1 MRQAE
6 VFIEP
11 YVSDIETIVQFSGTY
26 NLDKNFVLNVPDGY
40 VAHIYIDEKPLIRKD
55 KGTDINLLKLLGKDY
70 KDKAFKVA
78 FFRTNELPE
87 LKWGFG
93 QINVKNTKVG
103 EAYTVGANGSY
114 KLKIKDLGRL
124 TATVG
129 TQENITLDMIKE
141 RTKGIFKKVGVPVLS
156 DLCSNTT
163 VSALNITSLIGEFKS
178 TFEKELNT
186 QEDGVAALKK
196 YGMELKEFSVSVIFI
211 PDEDRENLKITNKD
225 NDDSPSLEEEFN
237 KLKKDVLDSTQA
249 NLKSELAKLK
259 KEIAAISEKQ
269 DEDDVLEEIDKLKN
283 ELHDALEKNNNNLDN
298 DLIMKE
304 LESIKKQVNEYKI
317 KVTNN
322 ASSIMGL
329 QKNLD
334 EVQEN
339 IKEDISTK
347 SSGEADTES
356 ILQVIEDLKK
366 QIDENSVKS
375 RNIESSII
383 GLQKDLSDFQED
395 IKEDVSEIRERILE
409 NEKENEKQNSLP
421 LYDNA
426 KEEALAQIKITTDLL
441 IDKAETDDD
450 YAAPAGLIY
459 TNVEKNLIEKF
470 KVKHIDEVFYATIR
484 EFNDMSKTIGSNRF
498 DKNKNRSIRDGG
510 ETYVP
515 IPVIFRFLKAG
526 LNKKDAIT
534 ADNYFVAVNK
544 MRHQS
549 PENTRVLNRKLREMN
564 LDKKAYLIKILTFFR
579 DKGLYTKD

>member
-1 MRQAE
+1 
-6 VFIEP
+6 
-11 YVSDIETIVQFSGTY
+11 
-26 NLDKNFVLNVPDGY
+26 
-40 VAHIYIDEKPLIRKD
+40 
-55 KGTDINLLKLLGKDY
+55 
-70 KDKAFKVA
+70 
-78 FFRTNELPE
+78 
-87 LKWGFG
+87 
-93 QINVKNTKVG
+93 
-103 EAYTVGANGSY
+103 
-114 KLKIKDLGRL
+114 
-124 TATVG
+124 
-129 TQENITLDMIKE
+129 
-141 RTKGIFKKVGVPVLS
+141 
-156 DLCSNTT
+156 
-163 VSALNITSLIGEFKS
+163 
-178 TFEKELNT
+178 
-186 QEDGVAALKK
+186 
-196 YGMELKEFSVSVIFI
+196 MELKEFSVSVIFI

-249 NLKSELAKLK
+249 NLKAELAKLK

-322 ASSIMGL
+322 ASSIM
-329 QKNLD
+329 
-334 EVQEN
+334 
-339 IKEDISTK
+339 
-347 SSGEADTES
+347 
-356 ILQVIEDLKK
+356 
-366 QIDENSVKS
+366 
-375 RNIESSII
+375 

-470 KVKHIDEVFYATIR
+470 KVKHIDEVFYATMR

-498 DKNKNRSIRDGG
+498 DKNKNRSIKDGG

-549 PENTRVLNRKLREMN
+549 PENTKVLNRKLREMN
-564 LDKKAYLIKILTFFR
+564 LDKKAYLVKILTFFR
-579 DKGLYTKD
+579 DTLQRSARLSRAL